1 MWDTLIINPM
11 INVLL
16 IVYDFLGN
24 NFGIAIIVFTGLIRL
39 VTYPLTAKSMRSTQK
54 MQEMQNSKKWK
65 AIQKKYKDNKQKLQ
79 EEQMKLYKEIGFN
92 PLGGCLPTLIQFP
105 VIIGLYQ
112 AIIRVMATS
121 PISLLELSDH
131 LWRPGPFY
139 NPNTLIPIN
148 SNFLWMDL
156 GQPERLFLP
165 FLPDVGIPV
174 LTILVVITSYF
185 STKIAT
191 PVSPDSQGS
200 QMTKMMGVY
209 MPLLMGYLA
218 YTYNAGL
225 AVYFVASNFLA
236 VVQNI
241 IMRKPKL
248 NELLPSR
255 SKSTSKP

>member
-16 IVYDFLGN
+16 MVYDFLGN
-24 NFGIAIIVFTGLIRL
+24 NFGIAIIVFTGIIRL
-39 VTYPLTAKSMRSTQK
+39 VTYPLTAKSLRSTQK
-54 MQEMQNSKKWK
+54 MQEMQSSKKWK
-65 AIQKKYKDNKQKLQ
+65 TIQKKYKDNKQKLQ

-112 AIIRVMATS
+112 AIIRVMASS
-121 PISLLELSDH
+121 PVSLLELSDH
-131 LWRPGPFY
+131 LYSFVPSS
-139 NPNTLIPIN
+139 LIPIN

-174 LTILVVITSYF
+174 LTVLVVITSYF

-225 AVYFVASNFLA
+225 ALYFVASNFLA
-236 VVQNI
+236 VIQNVL
-241 IMRKPKL
+241 MRKPKL
-248 NELLPSR
+248 KELLPSG
-255 SKSTSKP
+255 SKSNSKS

>member
-24 NFGIAIIVFTGLIRL
+24 NFGIAIIVFTGLMRL

-65 AIQKKYKDNKQKLQ
+65 ATQKKYKDNKQKLQ
-79 EEQMKLYKEIGFN
+79 EEQMKFYKEIGFN

-112 AIIRVMATS
+112 AIIRVNAAS

-131 LWRPGPFY
+131 LYDFVPSS
-139 NPNTLIPIN
+139 LIPIN

-225 AVYFVASNFLA
+225 ALYFVASNFLA
-236 VVQNI
+236 VLQNI
-241 IMRKPKL
+241 LMRKPKL

>member
-1 MWDTLIINPM
+1 MWDSLIINPM

-16 IVYDFLGN
+16 MVYDFLGN

-39 VTYPLTAKSMRSTQK
+39 ITLPLTAKSMRSTQK
-54 MQEMQNSKKWK
+54 MQEMQNTKKWK

-112 AIIRVMATS
+112 AIIRVMASS

-131 LWRPGPFY
+131 IYDFVPSS
-139 NPNTLIPIN
+139 LIPIN

-165 FLPDVGIPV
+165 FLPNIGIPV

-191 PVSPDSQGS
+191 PVSPDSSGS

-225 AVYFVASNFLA
+225 ALYFVASNFLA
-236 VVQNI
+236 VLQNLL
-241 IMRKPKL
+241 MRKPKL

-255 SKSTSKP
+255 SKAKSKS

>member
-16 IVYDFLGN
+16 MVYDFLGN

-39 VTYPLTAKSMRSTQK
+39 VTYPLTAQSMRSTQK

-79 EEQMKLYKEIGFN
+79 EEQLKLYKEIGFN

-112 AIIRVMATS
+112 AIIRVMAAS

-131 LWRPGPFY
+131 LYPFV
-139 NPNTLIPIN
+139 PSSLIPIN

-165 FLPDVGIPV
+165 FLPTVGIPV

-185 STKIAT
+185 STKVMTPAT
-191 PVSPDSQGS
+191 PDSQGS

-225 AVYFVASNFLA
+225 AVYFVASNFLM
-236 VVQNI
+236 VLQNVL
-241 IMRKPKL
+241 MRKPKL

-255 SKSTSKP
+255 SKSVSKS

>member
-16 IVYDFLGN
+16 MVYDFLGN
-24 NFGIAIIVFTGLIRL
+24 NFGIAIIVFTGIIRL
-39 VTYPLTAKSMRSTQK
+39 VTYPLTAKSLRSTQK
-54 MQEMQNSKKWK
+54 MQEMQGSKKWK

-112 AIIRVMATS
+112 AIIRVMASS
-121 PISLLELSDH
+121 PVSLLELSDH
-131 LWRPGPFY
+131 LYSFVPSS
-139 NPNTLIPIN
+139 LIPIN

-174 LTILVVITSYF
+174 LTVLVVITSYF

-225 AVYFVASNFLA
+225 ALYFVASNFLA
-236 VVQNI
+236 VIQNVL
-241 IMRKPKL
+241 MRKPKL
-248 NELLPSR
+248 KELLPSG
-255 SKSTSKP
+255 SKSNSKS